1 MPPKGRI
8 NEVLTNSIISK
19 IFIPI
24 NLNPDQRLKENTD
37 PNPTNQIINPKK
49 TDACFRDISE
59 TSLNHAIPGSIKEIE
74 DVHAAIVNN
83 RKKNQSKKST
93 ISHPEK
99 PTLSVTN
106 TSQVLA
112 RAPGRRQTRLE
123 R

>member
-24 NLNPDQRLKENTD
+24 NLNSDQRLKENTD

-49 TDACFRDISE
+49 TDACFRDISK

-83 RKKNQSKKST
+83 RKKISPKKRPFV
-93 ISHPEK
+93 ISEK

-106 TSQVLA
+106 T
-112 RAPGRRQTRLE
+112 RPGPCE
-123 R
+123 GSNP

>member
-1 MPPKGRI
+1 MTIFFFINHPTNKTSIMPPKGRI

-24 NLNPDQRLKENTD
+24 NLNSDQRLKENTD

-49 TDACFRDISE
+49 TDACFRDISK

-83 RKKNQSKKST
+83 RKKNQSKKAT
-93 ISHPEK
+93 ICHLRK
-99 PTLSVTN
+99 TDIKCN
-106 TSQVLA
+106 KY
-112 RAPGRRQTRLE
+112 
-123 R
+123 